1 MFTPIIFFLGFTSR
15 ECLYLNTVF
24 LLIVSLHRFKV
35 LAIFLYYVDKFYF
48 LYWPDELFFRI
59 LNKGSQPL
67 CWLVCWLNTCR
78 FWGNVDILYRH
89 NILIFWI
96 NLVQSKQIL
105 VHLLVSDVVS
115 LEINKVIRHLSE
127 HDFFQLDLP
136 VKDGKL
142 ILLTQFFEPIIIDF
156 SLRQKWCVVAV
167 FILILL
173 AQSIKLEFRLYFC
186 QNVCL
191 SICYWLLRLHDILFR
206 SWPVCLSLD
215 DSLLLWLQLFIF
227 WHVCPIFFKFK
238 IYTWLEHKSVTYG
251 LECLTSFISELLI
264 HALQSKF
271 QRGAWS
277 ATHPRFL
284 QLFQNI
290 A

>member
-1 MFTPIIFFLGFTSR
+1 MNLLLKGTAVSWYLISHQLNLDSFVPISCTYRGATISRLSGAKTIFSLNIFGHYDARFGYHLQHLHLGKSNMFTPIIFFLGFTSR

-48 LYWPDELFFRI
+48 LYWPDELFLRI

-127 HDFFQLDLP
+127 HDFFN
-136 VKDGKL
+136 L
-142 ILLTQFFEPIIIDF
+142 ISLWRMESRSCLLNF
-156 SLRQKWCVVAV
+156 
-167 FILILL
+167 
-173 AQSIKLEFRLYFC
+173 
-186 QNVCL
+186 
-191 SICYWLLRLHDILFR
+191 
-206 SWPVCLSLD
+206 LSL
-215 DSLLLWLQLFIF
+215 SSHFL
-227 WHVCPIFFKFK
+227 
-238 IYTWLEHKSVTYG
+238 
-251 LECLTSFISELLI
+251 IS
-264 HALQSKF
+264 
-271 QRGAWS
+271 AWDK
-277 ATHPRFL
+277 
-284 QLFQNI
+284 NGVW
-290 A
+290 